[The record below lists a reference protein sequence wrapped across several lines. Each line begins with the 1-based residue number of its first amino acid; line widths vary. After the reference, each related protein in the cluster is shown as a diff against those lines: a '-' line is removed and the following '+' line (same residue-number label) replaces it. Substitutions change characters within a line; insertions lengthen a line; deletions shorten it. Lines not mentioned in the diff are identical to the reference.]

1 MKRIM
6 VRYAT
11 DDFHAMQIA
20 QGMENAGA
28 NVFSIA
34 NNGSSTYP
42 NAMAPHCSFVVFA
55 KVDSDDMIS
64 GVDDAI
70 AKEVSA

>member
-6 VRYAT
+6 IRHAT

-34 NNGSSTYP
+34 NNGNSVY
-42 NAMAPHCSFVVFA
+42 MEGLAPHCSFVVFA
-55 KVDSDDMIS
+55 KVDSDDMINC
-64 GVDDAI
+64 VDAEI
-70 AKEVSA
+70 KKEVNI